1 MLARFVR
8 GAALAAIAFGLLRV
22 GYGTLELF
30 VVPHES
36 TTATLQTGSHAFASG
51 LSLLAA
57 VLLLWA
63 LVGLYIRQSDAAGT
77 FGLVAFVVAFFG
89 AALVVGISW
98 LEMFVLPVLAKE
110 APQLV
115 GQEQLPGSLGVA
127 YLLSFALF
135 GLGMILFGIATL
147 LAHVFPR
154 WPAALLIVSIPATI
168 FLPAT
173 PGSVWEA
180 IGPIMIGIAIAAQ
193 GWYATRMPQSGK
205 PA

>member
-1 MLARFVR
+1 M
-8 GAALAAIAFGLLRV
+8 
-22 GYGTLELF
+22 
-30 VVPHES
+30 
-36 TTATLQTGSHAFASG
+36 
-51 LSLLAA
+51 
-57 VLLLWA
+57 
-63 LVGLYIRQSDAAGT
+63 
-77 FGLVAFVVAFFG
+77 
-89 AALVVGISW
+89 
-98 LEMFVLPVLAKE
+98 
-110 APQLV
+110 
-115 GQEQLPGSLGVA
+115 A